1 MFVESIKRVHPE
13 ITEQGASQL
22 REFLVT
28 AHQRQQSDNQVL
40 SMGLQALKQE
50 VLDEGYDWN
59 ELITMLVDLVC
70 ADMQEDQHGRFVAE
84 LERLYVSNASL
95 MEIGF
100 VMASDYPS
108 TLEELNLLVQLAQE
122 DHEALAGVAGGTG
135 KSVFRTWKRNPNRT
149 KREKREAI
157 AVDAV
162 EAAVGLTLLTGGGIL
177 AYKGIKRAMTRGG
190 GEEVQQ
196 VERLADNAARDIVP
210 DAIIDSREI
219 AVKDANE
226 VMDTKAKVNK
236 GEAGI
241 DDKIVED
248 VALLRDKGAKEAAS
262 DAIGELEPADQVFSI
277 KGEDNG
283 IFDALRNVD
292 PHLAKEPKIGKLI
305 DLDFPPFPSLT
316 RGGGEEV
323 QQVERLADNA
333 ARDIVPD
340 AIIDSREIAV
350 KDANEVM
357 DTKAKV
363 NKGEAGID
371 DKIVEDVALLRDKGA
386 KEAASDAIGE
396 LEPADQV
403 FSIKGDDNGIFDALR
418 NIESDL
424 AKDPKIGKLIDLD
437 FPPFP
442 SLDSYDFQAIPA
454 NVPSE
459 IAKRSPV
466 DNYDPHLYEEIR
478 FPSLNNISNDR
489 RYLTDSDFPKQFFID
504 KRPPFK
510 TAGFKEIAIKEDGN
524 CFYRSIANFMGDE
537 EGLKD
542 YLRMSSVD
550 YLRANPK
557 QFEPFVQ
564 GIEPGNVERK
574 VYGVDEFRDVEHYC
588 SLQEIPGVHADAPT
602 IKGLSKSNNINIG
615 IKTGNRDR
623 IQYFLADD
631 PVNAET
637 VYLHHVNGNHYNLFR
652 ELEEH
657 SEGVRSFKTGDL
669 YHEINDDVTLQWPG
683 LSDQNRPQ
691 AIRMKESGMS
701 LDDIYRVFDVNS
713 NNLSN
718 AKKIQ
723 GFLEDYRLGGMS
735 SKIPV
740 IDNNI
745 DPRKDERAAMKA
757 VNNDG
762 FRIQLPDDKKGGR
775 SDAGRLY
782 NGGEIDSLPEA
793 PRQAAERI
801 ETGVDGEIE
810 ELVPQVEDKALS
822 EIGAAVKKDLVTSE
836 DAVEDTAE
844 GVEREML

>member
-196 VERLADNAARDIVP
+196 VERLADNAARDTVP
-210 DAIIDSREI
+210 DAIIGSKEI

-248 VALLRDKGAKEAAS
+248 VAVLRDKGAKEAAS

-292 PHLAKEPKIGKLI
+292 PHLAKE
-305 DLDFPPFPSLT
+305 
-316 RGGGEEV
+316 
-323 QQVERLADNA
+323 
-333 ARDIVPD
+333 
-340 AIIDSREIAV
+340 
-350 KDANEVM
+350 
-357 DTKAKV
+357 
-363 NKGEAGID
+363 
-371 DKIVEDVALLRDKGA
+371 
-386 KEAASDAIGE
+386 
-396 LEPADQV
+396 
-403 FSIKGDDNGIFDALR
+403 
-418 NIESDL
+418 
-424 AKDPKIGKLIDLD
+424 PKIGKLIDLD